1 MKADVLTDNLKK
13 GLSIA
18 FRAISTR
25 SQLPVLLNFLLEAKN
40 GFIYI
45 SATDLEIGITTK
57 APAKIEQEG
66 ATTVPAKTF
75 LDLISSINEEK
86 TTLSLSGSQ
95 LILSGK
101 HLKTSFPTISAEEFP
116 KILNEKGK
124 KIALIKTKEALG
136 ALSRV
141 VFAASLDMGRPAL
154 SGVLMKREGEGLIL
168 VATDGYR
175 LSLRKNFMPLF
186 KEGDI
191 EGLIVPSRIL
201 RELVGFGEDSEEYDF
216 YVSKETNQVV
226 FSTKDVVLVGR
237 LIEAE
242 YPDYKK
248 ILPEDF
254 ETKAVFDR
262 SDAQNA
268 VKACSVFAREAANI
282 IRVAVGKN
290 KVVFSSSA
298 SSVGENEIDVEAVV
312 EGEENEIAFNS
323 RYLLD
328 FLSSIDD
335 QEIDFRMMGPLN
347 PGVFRSPKDKDYL
360 HIIMPI
366 RIQG

>member
-136 ALSRV
+136 
-141 VFAASLDMGRPAL
+141 
-154 SGVLMKREGEGLIL
+154 
-168 VATDGYR
+168 
-175 LSLRKNFMPLF
+175 
-186 KEGDI
+186 
-191 EGLIVPSRIL
+191 
-201 RELVGFGEDSEEYDF
+201 
-216 YVSKETNQVV
+216 
-226 FSTKDVVLVGR
+226 
-237 LIEAE
+237 
-242 YPDYKK
+242 
-248 ILPEDF
+248 
-254 ETKAVFDR
+254 
-262 SDAQNA
+262 
-268 VKACSVFAREAANI
+268 
-282 IRVAVGKN
+282 
-290 KVVFSSSA
+290 
-298 SSVGENEIDVEAVV
+298 
-312 EGEENEIAFNS
+312 
-323 RYLLD
+323 
-328 FLSSIDD
+328 
-335 QEIDFRMMGPLN
+335 
-347 PGVFRSPKDKDYL
+347 
-360 HIIMPI
+360 
-366 RIQG
+366 